1 MTFVDTLMRFLSGA
15 LDVISRGIQSLLDFL
30 AYPLGWLVA
39 LLEGI
44 WYFLVKLVEV
54 VILVIDIFIAL
65 FQFIGALFL
74 GFFRTIKGLL
84 WIDMSRTPVNYP
96 GATGDGIN
104 AVKDTV
110 LGPVGLLDVV
120 PLGLLAIVWLLF
132 IVRVF
137 ALLGGAH
144 AESD

>member
-1 MTFVDTLMRFLSGA
+1 MTFVDTLMRYLSGA
-15 LDVISRGIQSLLDFL
+15 FDVLASGIQKLLEFL
-30 AYPLGWLVA
+30 SYPLGWLVA
-39 LLEGI
+39 LIEGI
-44 WYFLVKLVEV
+44 WYFLTSLVQV

-84 WIDMSRTPVNYP
+84 WIDMSKTPVNYP
-96 GATGDGIN
+96 GASGDGIDV
-104 AVKDTV
+104 VKDMV
-110 LGPVGLLDVV
+110 LGPIGFLDVV
-120 PLGLLAIVWLLF
+120 PYGLLAIVWLLF

-137 ALLGGAH
+137 SLLGGTH